1 VHIVLIGAPGAGKGT
16 QAVTMADDLKLTH
29 VASGDMFRSAIQRAT
44 PRGLEAKAYMDRG
57 ELVPDD
63 LTVAM
68 VMERLDEPDVANGTI
83 LDGFPRTVAQ
93 AQALDQALQANG
105 SKVERAIYL
114 QVPDEELLRRLSGR
128 WLCRVCQTS
137 YHEVFK
143 PPRVQGKCDREGG
156 ELYQR
161 EDDTLETA
169 KRRLQVYFD
178 QTMPV
183 IDYYRQQG
191 VLDKVDGSK
200 EIGEVRKSI
209 NEVVRRHQGRV

>member
-1 VHIVLIGAPGAGKGT
+1 
-16 QAVTMADDLKLTH
+16 MADDLKLTH

-44 PRGLEAKAYMDRG
+44 PRGLEAKGYMDRG

-63 LTVAM
+63 VTVAM
-68 VMERLDEPDVANGTI
+68 VMDRLAESDVANGTI
-83 LDGFPRTVAQ
+83 LDGFPRTLAQ
-93 AQALDQALQANG
+93 AQALDRELRARG
-105 SKVERAIYL
+105 SKVDQAIYL
-114 QVPDEELLRRLSGR
+114 AVPNEELLRRLSGR

-143 PPRVQGKCDREGG
+143 PPREPGKCDREGG

-161 EDDTLETA
+161 DDDTLETA
-169 KRRLQVYFD
+169 KRRLEVYFD

-191 VLDKVDGSK
+191 ALDEVDGAK
-200 EIGEVRKSI
+200 EIGQVRKSI
-209 NEVVRRHQGRV
+209 NEVVRRRQGRV